1 MTASSDR
8 IEESLKRAR
17 IALKQHP
24 KNIELHSAIAPLYES
39 EQRFEEALPHL
50 AFLVSATSPDA
61 ELYFRYARA
70 LQRAGNFGLSLQV
83 IEAGLKKFADNPKLL
98 RSKALTFSLRG
109 EYEKAEQVFYHLCTI
124 DKSDHHS
131 LGMAGMLKMLRT
143 DMREGFEEYASR
155 NQEKDVIAL
164 FSATAKWNGQSLAG
178 KRILIWSEQGIG
190 DVIMFISLMP
200 WLLQQAGK
208 VGFAVNPRL
217 VPIIQRSLPDIANLV
232 DSDAIKGNISNYD
245 YHLPLGDLIKYALPY
260 CTPSQH
266 AAYFKADEGKT
277 AKLRAQYLEYASQS
291 GRKRLVGISWHTT
304 NPEVGFTQNIP
315 LADFGPL
322 FSVAGVQFVSLQ
334 YGDHQ
339 ADVDAINKQFKD
351 ILFTDP
357 AVDAYNDIDGLAAQM
372 CAMDEIIS
380 ISNVTI
386 HLAGALGVPVTF
398 LTSAMPDWRW
408 GLSGGGNRWYKS
420 LRLERQE
427 ALLKWKPV
435 IKRVRERLM
444 AG

>member
-1 MTASSDR
+1 MAASSDR

-17 IALKQHP
+17 TALKQHP
-24 KNIELHSAIAPLYES
+24 RDPGLHSAIAPVYES
-39 EQRFEEALPHL
+39 AQRFEEALPHL

-70 LQRAGNFGLSLQV
+70 LQRTGNFSMALQV
-83 IEAGLKKFADNPKLL
+83 LEDGLKRNPNHVKLL
-98 RSKALTFSLRG
+98 CSKALNFSLMG
-109 EYEKAEQVFYHLCTI
+109 EYEKAEQVYYHLHTI
-124 DKSDHHS
+124 DSSDYHS

-143 DMREGFEEYASR
+143 EMKEGFEDYAMR
-155 NQEKDVIAL
+155 PQQKELVAIFDGM
-164 FSATAKWNGQSLAG
+164 AKWNGEPLAG
-178 KRILIWSEQGIG
+178 KKLVIWSEQGIG

-200 WLLQQAGK
+200 WVLKQGCK
-208 VGFAVNPRL
+208 IGFAVNPRL
-217 VPIIQRSLPDIANLV
+217 MPLMQRVFPEIVNLA
-232 DSDAIKGNISNYD
+232 DGKSIKEQAGNYD
-245 YHLPLGDLIKYALPY
+245 YHLPLGDLIKYVLPHY
-260 CTPSQH
+260 MPSQH
-266 AAYFKADEGKT
+266 LAYFKADEEKT
-277 AKLRAQYLEYASQS
+277 ARLRAQYLEYAQAR
-291 GRKRLVGISWHTT
+291 GRKRIIGISWHTT

-315 LADFGPL
+315 LADFAPL
-322 FSVAGVQFVSLQ
+322 FSVPGIQYVSLQ

-339 ADVDAINKQFKD
+339 GDVDAVNKQFKD
-351 ILFTDP
+351 IIYCDP
-357 AVDAYNDIDGLAAQM
+357 QVDAYNDMDGLAAQM

-398 LTSAMPDWRW
+398 LISAMPDWRW
-408 GLSGGGNRWYKS
+408 GLSGDGNRWYKS

-444 AG
+444 A